1 MLKSLYYT
9 PYCCVCGESVTP
21 PLPEH
26 LICRACLASLPF
38 RMDREQLH
46 WDKPWASYASFF
58 YREPI
63 KTMIV
68 SIKFAGRTDRAEAI
82 GRWMAR
88 TVRRHKI
95 SADAVVPVPLHQN
108 RLLERGFNQS
118 EILASALAERLH
130 CPAVEALLS
139 RSIDTPR
146 QSEAESADERR
157 RHLKGAFTVNT
168 KNSVF
173 KALHGRSVL
182 LVDDVMTTGSTL
194 SSAAS
199 ALHRVGIHAICIAVA
214 SGHDRYIG
222 YRESL
227 AKWHR

>member
-46 WDKPWASYASFF
+46 WDKPWPSYASFF

-68 SIKFAGRTDRAEAI
+68 SIKFSGRTDRAEAI

-88 TVRRHKI
+88 TVCRRKI
-95 SADAVVPVPLHQN
+95 SVDAVIPVPLHRI

-118 EILASALAERLH
+118 EILAGALAERLH
-130 CPAVEALLS
+130 LPVIKTLLS
-139 RSIDTPR
+139 RSISTPR
-146 QSEAESADERR
+146 QSEAKSAEERR
-157 RHLKGAFTVNT
+157 RHLKDAFTVNT
-168 KNSVF
+168 ENNVF
-173 KALHGRSVL
+173 KALHGRSVI
-182 LVDDVMTTGSTL
+182 LVDDVITTGSTL
-194 SSAAS
+194 SAAAS
-199 ALHRVGIHAICIAVA
+199 ALHKVGIRVICIAAA
-214 SGHDRYIG
+214 SGHDRYLG
-222 YRESL
+222 YKESL
-227 AKWHR
+227 SKWHL